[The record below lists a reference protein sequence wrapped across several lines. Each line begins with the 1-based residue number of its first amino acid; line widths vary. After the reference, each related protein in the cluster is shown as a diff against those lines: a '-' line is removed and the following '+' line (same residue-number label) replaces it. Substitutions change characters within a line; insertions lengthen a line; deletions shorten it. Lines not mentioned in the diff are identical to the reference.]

1 LLECPRALEAWEAY
15 KRIWKEWEAPEE
27 LDITWP
33 FVLLGEPVLER
44 EDDPLGTS
52 PITSVASRT
61 QDSLS
66 TFSGVS
72 FFIISGP
79 RDANDT
85 SVTNTPSKAYS
96 LRPGWPLLRLAW
108 PRGKPL
114 DLAVPPR
121 ILVFSLKLS

>member
-1 LLECPRALEAWEAY
+1 
-15 KRIWKEWEAPEE
+15 
-27 LDITWP
+27 
-33 FVLLGEPVLER
+33 
-44 EDDPLGTS
+44 
-52 PITSVASRT
+52 VASRT
-61 QDSLS
+61 QGSLS
-66 TFSGVS
+66 TSSGAS

-96 LRPGWPLLRLAW
+96 PRPGWPLLRLAW

>member
-1 LLECPRALEAWEAY
+1 L
-15 KRIWKEWEAPEE
+15 
-27 LDITWP
+27 
-33 FVLLGEPVLER
+33 
-44 EDDPLGTS
+44 
-52 PITSVASRT
+52 VASRT
-61 QDSLS
+61 QGSLS
-66 TFSGVS
+66 TSSGAS

-96 LRPGWPLLRLAW
+96 PRPGWPLLRLAW
-108 PRGKPL
+108 PCGKPL